1 MTLRSAQTTVDTT
14 AGGTRIDGTAGGGAF
29 VLIKNQGSIAVYVG
43 PSGLTT
49 STGFLVNPG
58 EALSLDSLRS
68 DDALYGITGS
78 SSTTVHVLQAGV

>member
-14 AGGTRIDGTAGGGAF
+14 AGGTRIDGTGGAGAF
-29 VLIKNQGSIAVYVG
+29 ILIKNQGTIAVYVG

-49 STGFLVNPG
+49 STGFKLDAG
-58 EALSLDSLRS
+58 ESLSLDSVRG

>member
-14 AGGTRIDGTAGGGAF
+14 AGGTRIDGTAGAGAF

-58 EALSLDSLRS
+58 EALSLDSLRG

-78 SSTTVHVLQAGV
+78 SSTTVHVLQAGI